1 MTAKEKNEKNIIN
14 VKNLNIVKLTI
25 PIFFEMLLA
34 ILVSNIDQLMLS
46 THSQEAVSAIGNSG
60 QISWIMVLFFQVL
73 GTAAL
78 ILITQYKGAG
88 KEEQA
93 EAIYPV
99 TLIVNFLIG
108 IIISLISIF
117 GIGFIFT
124 VMNVEEGVTFEYAKS
139 YMQIIGISFLFVAI
153 SNCFGAFLKA
163 NAHVKET
170 MIISIIVN
178 VLNVIG
184 NAMGLYVFH
193 LGVVGVAYAT
203 MISRLIGMILTII
216 VFHKKV
222 GTIRFAAMK
231 QTNPFNLLK
240 QLLKIGIPSV
250 GENMSYDL
258 AQLVLMSFI
267 NEMGLASVNAKVYV
281 SMIVQFAY
289 LFCMALSQSMQ
300 IVEGYQIGAGR
311 KDEAA
316 KIVYKCLWSATAV
329 CVSITFF
336 LFLGSD
342 YVVGLF
348 PSADA
353 EVLSIAKQL
362 LFVELFLE
370 LGRAINIMMV
380 RALQTAGDVKYPMIM
395 SIIFTWCLSVTLG
408 IVLGVP
414 VGMGIVGVWIATAT
428 DELCR
433 GTLLI
438 FRFKRGKW
446 REISLINPE

>member
-1 MTAKEKNEKNIIN
+1 MTAKEKNEKNMIN
-14 VKNLNIVKLTI
+14 GKNLNIVILTI

-46 THSQEAVSAIGNSG
+46 THSQEAVSAIGNAG

-88 KEEQA
+88 KDEQA

-99 TLIVNFLIG
+99 TLIMNFIIG
-108 IIISLISIF
+108 VIISLISMF
-117 GIGFIFT
+117 GIGLIFT
-124 VMNVEEGVTFEYAKS
+124 VMNVEEGLTFEYAKT
-139 YMQIIGISFLFVAI
+139 YMQIIGISFLFVAV
-153 SNCFGAFLKA
+153 SNCFGSFLRA
-163 NAHVKET
+163 NAYVKET

-184 NAMGLYVFH
+184 NAIGLYVLQ
-193 LGVVGVAYAT
+193 LGVAGVAYST
-203 MISRLIGMILTII
+203 LISRLIGTVLMII
-216 VFHKKV
+216 VFYRKV
-222 GTIRFAAMK
+222 GAIHFGAIRK
-231 QTNPFNLLK
+231 SNPVLLLR

-289 LFCMALSQSMQ
+289 LFCMSLSQSMQ
-300 IVEGYQIGAGR
+300 IVEGYQIGAGN
-311 KDEAA
+311 KDAA
-316 KIVYKCLWSATAV
+316 ARIVYRCLWSATAV
-329 CVSITFF
+329 CVSVTF
-336 LFLGSD
+336 LIFLGSD
-342 YVVGLF
+342 WIVGLF

-353 EVLSIAKQL
+353 EVLRIAKQL

-370 LGRAINIMMV
+370 IGRSINIMMV

-395 SIIFTWCLSVTLG
+395 SVIFTWCLSVTLG

-414 VGMGIVGVWIATAT
+414 LGLGIVGVWVATAA

-446 REISLINPE
+446 REIKLIQTE

>member
-1 MTAKEKNEKNIIN
+1 MTAKEKNEKNMIN
-14 VKNLNIVKLTI
+14 GKNLNIVKLTI

-46 THSQEAVSAIGNSG
+46 THSQEAVSAIGNAG

-88 KEEQA
+88 KDEQA

-99 TLIVNFLIG
+99 TLIMNFIIG
-108 IIISLISIF
+108 VIISLISMF
-117 GIGFIFT
+117 GIGLIFT
-124 VMNVEEGVTFEYAKS
+124 VMNVEEGLTFEYAKT
-139 YMQIIGISFLFVAI
+139 YMQIIGISFLFVAV
-153 SNCFGAFLKA
+153 SNCFGSFLRA
-163 NAHVKET
+163 NAYVKET
-170 MIISIIVN
+170 MIISIVVN

-184 NAMGLYVFH
+184 NAIGLYVLQ
-193 LGVVGVAYAT
+193 LGVAGVAYST
-203 MISRLIGMILTII
+203 MISRLIGTVLMII
-216 VFHKKV
+216 VFYRKV
-222 GTIRFAAMK
+222 GAIHFGAIRK
-231 QTNPFNLLK
+231 SNPVLLLR

-289 LFCMALSQSMQ
+289 LFCMSLSQSMQ
-300 IVEGYQIGAGR
+300 IVEGYQIGAGN
-311 KDEAA
+311 KDAA
-316 KIVYKCLWSATAV
+316 ARIVYRCLWSATAV
-329 CVSITFF
+329 CVSVTF
-336 LFLGSD
+336 LIFLGSD
-342 YVVGLF
+342 WIIGLF

-353 EVLSIAKQL
+353 EVLRIAKQL

-370 LGRAINIMMV
+370 IGRSINIMMV

-395 SIIFTWCLSVTLG
+395 SVIFTWCLSVTLG

-414 VGMGIVGVWIATAT
+414 LGLGIVGVWVATAA

-446 REISLINPE
+446 REIKLIQTE